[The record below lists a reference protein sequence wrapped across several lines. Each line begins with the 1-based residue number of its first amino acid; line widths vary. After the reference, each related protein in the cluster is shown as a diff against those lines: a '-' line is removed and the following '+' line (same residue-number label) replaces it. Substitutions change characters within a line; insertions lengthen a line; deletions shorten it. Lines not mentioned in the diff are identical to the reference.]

1 MGDKEDRVAF
11 AAKCLGAAVRGSYNT
26 VSRRVYA
33 LVARPRRRNGI
44 AMLLKMLRAKIHRAT
59 ITEACVDYV
68 GSITIDRD
76 LLEAASML
84 PGECVLVADLTDGQ
98 RFETYVMEGPAGSG
112 VICINGAA
120 ARLVDEGDKIIIMA
134 YGYVESDEAK
144 TLRPKVV
151 LVNEQNRIT
160 EVR

>member
-1 MGDKEDRVAF
+1 
-11 AAKCLGAAVRGSYNT
+11 
-26 VSRRVYA
+26 
-33 LVARPRRRNGI
+33 
-44 AMLLKMLRAKIHRAT
+44 MLLKTLRAKIHRAT

-76 LLEAASML
+76 LLDASGLL

-98 RFETYVMEGPAGSG
+98 RFETYIMEGPSGSG

-120 ARLVDEGDKIIIMA
+120 ARLVDVGDKVIIMA
-134 YGYVESDEAK
+134 YAYAEPAEAK
-144 TLRPKVV
+144 TLHPKVV
-151 LVNEQNRIT
+151 LVDDENKIT